1 MLACEFMAQSQALDN
16 VMRLFFTILF
26 LVCPSICLATVTKQI
41 NFEWEYD
48 VTIKDLAGYI
58 LYQNGVLLHT
68 VNDPKALSV
77 DLSVGLTPGITEVF
91 TMRAFDTNKNESALS
106 APYNLVVPSAVE
118 GTNFLPEAAI
128 SYTQQGLELMVTA
141 VRSKDFDG
149 RIVKYDWD
157 FGDGSTAS
165 STDNPFKHTYGTHGN
180 YTVTLKVTDN
190 DGGVSITKLEINTGG
205 LPVPQDFKAT
215 L

>member
-1 MLACEFMAQSQALDN
+1 MKPSL
-16 VMRLFFTILF
+16 VILF
-26 LVCPSICLATVTKQI
+26 LTCPSICLATVTKQI

-48 VTIKDLAGYI
+48 VAIKDLAGYT
-58 LYQNGVLLHT
+58 LYQNGILLHT
-68 VNDPKALSV
+68 VADPKALTV
-77 DLSVGLTPGITEVF
+77 DLGVGLMPGSTEVF
-91 TMRAFDTNKNESALS
+91 TMKAFDINKKESGLS

-118 GTNFLPEAAI
+118 GNNFLPEAAM
-128 SYTQQGLELMVTA
+128 SYTQQELEVMVTA

-149 RIVKYDWD
+149 TIVKYDWD

-165 STDNPFKHTYGTHGN
+165 SADNPFKHVYNAHGN

-190 DGGVSITKLEINTGG
+190 NGGIGSTKLEISVGD
-205 LPVPQDFKAT
+205 LPIPQDFQAT

>member
-1 MLACEFMAQSQALDN
+1 MKPSL
-16 VMRLFFTILF
+16 VILF
-26 LVCPSICLATVTKQI
+26 LTCPSICLAAVTKQI

-48 VTIKDLAGYI
+48 VTLKDLAGYI

-68 VNDPKALSV
+68 VADPKALTV
-77 DLSVGLTPGITEVF
+77 DLGVGLIPGSTEVF

-118 GTNFLPEAAI
+118 GNNFLPEAAI
-128 SYTQQGLELMVTA
+128 SYTQQELDLIVTA
-141 VRSKDFDG
+141 AGSTDFDG
-149 RIVKYDWD
+149 TIVKYEWD

-165 STDNPFKHTYGTHGN
+165 SADNPFKHVYNAYGN
-180 YTVTLKVTDN
+180 YIVTLRVTDN
-190 DGGVSITKLEINTGG
+190 SGGVGITKLEISVGG

>member
-1 MLACEFMAQSQALDN
+1 MKS
-16 VMRLFFTILF
+16 F
-26 LVCPSICLATVTKQI
+26 LVILLLACPSICLATVTKQI

-48 VTIKDLAGYI
+48 VTLKDLAGYI
-58 LYQNGVLLHT
+58 LYQNGILLHT
-68 VNDPKALSV
+68 VVAPKVLTV
-77 DLSVGLTPGITEVF
+77 DLSVGLTPGKTEVF
-91 TMRAFDTNKNESALS
+91 TMKAFDVNGNESGLS

-118 GTNFLPEAAI
+118 GANFLPEAAI
-128 SYTQQGLELMVTA
+128 SYTQQDLELMVTA

-149 RIVKYDWD
+149 RIVKYTWD

-165 STDNPFKHTYGTHGN
+165 SSDNPFKHVYNSHGN

-190 DGGVSITKLEINTGG
+190 DGGVGITKLEISVGG

>member
-1 MLACEFMAQSQALDN
+1 MKPSL
-16 VMRLFFTILF
+16 VILF
-26 LVCPSICLATVTKQI
+26 LTCPSICLAAVTKQI

-48 VTIKDLAGYI
+48 VTLKDLAGYI

-68 VNDPKALSV
+68 VTAPKVLTV
-77 DLSVGLTPGITEVF
+77 DLSVGLTPGTTEVF
-91 TMRAFDTNKNESALS
+91 TMKAFDVKGNESRPS
-106 APYNLVVPSAVE
+106 VPYDLVVPSAIE
-118 GTNFLPEAAI
+118 GNNFLPEAVI

-149 RIVKYDWD
+149 TIVKYDWD

-165 STDNPFKHTYGTHGN
+165 SADKSFRHVYNAYGS

-190 DGGVSITKLEINTGG
+190 NGGVGSTKLDISG
-205 LPVPQDFKAT
+205 LPVPQDFKAA

>member
-1 MLACEFMAQSQALDN
+1 MKSFLI
-16 VMRLFFTILF
+16 VLF
-26 LVCPSICLATVTKQI
+26 LVWPSICLATVTKQI

-48 VTIKDLAGYI
+48 VTVKDLAGYI

-68 VNDPKALSV
+68 VADPKALTV
-77 DLSVGLTPGITEVF
+77 DLSVGLIPGSTEVF
-91 TMRAFDTNKNESALS
+91 TMKAFDTNKNESALS
-106 APYNLVVPSAVE
+106 APYDLVVPSAVA
-118 GTNFLPEAAI
+118 GNNFLPEAAI
-128 SYTQQGLELMVTA
+128 SYTQQELELMVTA

-165 STDNPFKHTYGTHGN
+165 SADNPFKHIYNTYGN
-180 YTVTLKVTDN
+180 YTVTLRVTDN
-190 DGGVSITKLEINTGG
+190 DGGVGITKLEISVGG
-205 LPVPQDFKAT
+205 LPVPQYFKAT

>member
-1 MLACEFMAQSQALDN
+1 MKSFL
-16 VMRLFFTILF
+16 VILF
-26 LVCPSICLATVTKQI
+26 LACPSICLAAVTKQI

-48 VTIKDLAGYI
+48 VTLKDLAGYI

-68 VNDPKALSV
+68 VADPKALSV
-77 DLSVGLTPGITEVF
+77 DLDVGLMPGSTEVF
-91 TMRAFDTNKNESALS
+91 TMKAFDVNGNESGLS
-106 APYNLVVPSAVE
+106 APYDLAVPSAVE
-118 GTNFLPEAAI
+118 GDNFLPEAAI
-128 SYTQQGLELMVTA
+128 SYTRQELELMVTA

-165 STDNPFKHTYGTHGN
+165 SADNPFKHPYKESGN
-180 YTVTLKVTDN
+180 YTVTLRVTDN
-190 DGGVSITKLEINTGG
+190 DGGVGITKLEISVGG

>member
-1 MLACEFMAQSQALDN
+1 MKPSL
-16 VMRLFFTILF
+16 VILF
-26 LVCPSICLATVTKQI
+26 LTCPSICLAAVTKQI

-48 VTIKDLAGYI
+48 VTVKDLAGYI

-68 VNDPKALSV
+68 VADPKALTV
-77 DLSVGLTPGITEVF
+77 DLSVGLIPGSTEVF
-91 TMRAFDTNKNESALS
+91 TMKAFDTNKNESALS
-106 APYNLVVPSAVE
+106 APYDLAVPSAVE
-118 GTNFLPEAAI
+118 GTNFLPEAAM
-128 SYTQQGLELMVTA
+128 SYTQQGLELTVTA
-141 VRSKDFDG
+141 ARSEDFDG
-149 RIVKYDWD
+149 TIVKYDWD

-165 STDNPFKHTYGTHGN
+165 SADNPFKHLYKEQGE

-190 DGGVSITKLEINTGG
+190 DGGVGVVKLEISVGG